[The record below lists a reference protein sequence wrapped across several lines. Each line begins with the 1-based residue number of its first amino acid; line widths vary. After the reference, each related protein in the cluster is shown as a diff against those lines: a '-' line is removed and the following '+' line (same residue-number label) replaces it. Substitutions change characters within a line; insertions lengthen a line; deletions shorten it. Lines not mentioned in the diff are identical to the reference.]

1 MTLVWTPGYDD
12 GSTYTPGKV
21 VLAKEFTIWNPSMI
35 TTALWLDAADVSTI
49 TTSGSE
55 VTQINDKSG
64 NSRNFTSASGT
75 RPSTGTAALNSK
87 NILSFSADYLS
98 SSSSEATWK
107 FLHDA
112 TGSSVFAV
120 ATFGTTADPNTVY
133 GLYGNNGASTSSSIG
148 ACGFYDDRA
157 SVSRNNTLNHQIG
170 RGLGSLPVS
179 LQAIQN
185 STTPNAANVLVIL
198 GDPSNA
204 TLANRSIIT
213 INGGAEQKT
222 NTSSETFST
231 SNPTFILQVGALG
244 NNVAPLA
251 GSLAEFVIV
260 SGVVSSTTRQKLEG
274 YLAHKWGLT
283 ANLPSDHPYKTVGP
297 TP

>member
-1 MTLVWTPGYDD
+1 MTLNVQPGFLWND
-12 GSTYTPGKV
+12 S
-21 VLAKEFTIWNPSMI
+21 IWNPSMI
-35 TTALWLDAADVSTI
+35 STALWLDAADVSTI

-120 ATFGTTADPNTVY
+120 ATFGTTADPNVFY
-133 GLYGNNGASTSSSIG
+133 GLYGNNGGSTSSNIG
-148 ACGFYDDRA
+148 ANVFYDDRA
-157 SVSRNNTLNHQIG
+157 SISRNNALAHLIG
-170 RGLGSLPVS
+170 RGLGSFPVAS
-179 LQAIQN
+179 QTLLDSVA
-185 STTPNAANVLVIL
+185 PNAANIFAVL
-198 GDPSNA
+198 GDPANA
-204 TLANRSIIT
+204 TLANRSIIA
-213 INGGAEQKT
+213 INGGSEQKT

-231 SNPTFILQVGALG
+231 SNPTFILQVGAAG
-244 NNVAPLA
+244 NNVAPLT

-260 SGVVSSTTRQKLEG
+260 SGVVSSITRQKLEG
-274 YLAHKWGLT
+274 YLAHKWGLE
-283 ANLPSDHPYKTVGP
+283 ANLPNDHPYKTTGP